1 MADLLPPALPQ
12 RLRRLGFLNSV
23 VIGLWA
29 IALAGIFVRLTLAP
43 HQHNI
48 FPTYLQAG
56 RHWAEGSG
64 LYTTDRGRGFVYSP
78 LAAEFFAVLSLLPEA
93 PANIFWR
100 LLNAAALLGAVWW
113 WLQLGLQPIPKKR
126 WGLVF
131 LLLLPLSLGNLSN
144 GQANPLV
151 IGLLLFGILG
161 ARTERWYLAA
171 LCVALATYLKIYPL
185 AVGLLLALVFPLKF
199 AWRLAAALA
208 LLGVL
213 PFCLQ
218 RPSYV
223 LGQYGSWIATRA
235 SDDRHLYETRIAPH
249 DLWLV
254 LSTLH
259 IPIGEYAYE
268 GVQLFA
274 AAAVALVCLAGRLR
288 RWPMDRLLVTL
299 FTLGCCWMVL
309 LGPATESPTYALMAP
324 AVVLASVQETEPKW
338 LRAPA
343 VFALALLL
351 AGFGINSFISHK
363 DLFAIVQPVATIIF
377 SCYAVI
383 LALTPPFWARDDSVR
398 AGRRPEQEAGLR
410 TEIS

>member
-1 MADLLPPALPQ
+1 MADSLPLALPQ
-12 RLRRLGFLNSV
+12 RLRRLGVVNSV
-23 VIGLWA
+23 VIGAWA
-29 IALAGIFVRLTLAP
+29 IALASVFVHLAISP
-43 HQHNI
+43 QRHNI

-56 RHWAEGSG
+56 RHWAAGSG
-64 LYTTDRGRGFVYSP
+64 LYTTAHGRGFVYSP
-78 LAAEFFAVLSLLPEA
+78 VAAGFFAVLTLLLPDV

-100 LLNAAALLGAVWW
+100 LLNAAAFLGAVWW
-113 WLQLGLQPIPKKR
+113 WLELGLQPIPKKR
-126 WGLVF
+126 WALVF
-131 LLLLPLSLGNLSN
+131 FLLLPLSLGNLSN

-171 LCVALATYLKIYPL
+171 LCVALASYLKIYPL
-185 AVGLLLALVFPLKF
+185 AIGLLLALVFPYKF
-199 AWRLAAALA
+199 AWRLAAALV

-223 LGQYGSWIATRA
+223 LAQYSSWIATRA
-235 SDDRHLYETRIAPH
+235 SDNRHLYEARIAPH

-259 IPIGEYAYE
+259 IPIGEYAYT

-274 AAAVALVCLAGRLR
+274 AAAVALVCVAGRLR
-288 RWPMDRLLVTL
+288 RWPIDRLLVTL
-299 FTLGCCWMVL
+299 LTLGCCWMVL

-324 AVVLASVQETEPKW
+324 VVVLASVQETEPKW
-338 LRAPA
+338 LRALA
-343 VFALALLL
+343 VFALVLFL

-363 DLFAIVQPVATIIF
+363 DVFAIVQPLATILF

-383 LALTPPFWARDDSVR
+383 LMLTPFWPQVDPVHS
-398 AGRRPEQEAGLR
+398 GGSPEQGLR